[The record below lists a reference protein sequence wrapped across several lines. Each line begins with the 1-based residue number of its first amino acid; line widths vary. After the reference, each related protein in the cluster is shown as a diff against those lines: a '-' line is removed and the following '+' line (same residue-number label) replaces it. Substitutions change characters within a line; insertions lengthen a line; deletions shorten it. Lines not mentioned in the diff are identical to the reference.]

1 MKPTLTLPPGAQS
14 ALAQLRRRWTALA
27 PRERAG
33 VALSG
38 ALVLVLL
45 LWSIGLQ
52 PALRTLREAP
62 GQRAALDADLARMQ
76 RLAAEAAELRA
87 QPPVDPSQADAALQS
102 ATAQLGDG
110 AKLQRSGERV
120 TVTLTGVEPG
130 ALLNWLG
137 EVRNAARGRVIEA
150 QLTRAGHGY
159 SGSVVLA
166 LAGAGR

>member
-1 MKPTLTLPPGAQS
+1 MKPTLTLPAAAQT
-14 ALAQLRRRWTALA
+14 ALAQLRRRWVALA
-27 PRERAG
+27 PRERVG

-45 LWSIGLQ
+45 LWTVGLG

-62 GQRAALDADLARMQ
+62 VQRAALDADLARMQ

-102 ATAQLGDG
+102 ASAQLGAA
-110 AKLQRSGERV
+110 AKVQRSGERV
-120 TVTLTGVEPG
+120 TVTLTGVAPG
-130 ALLNWLG
+130 ALLDWLG
-137 EVRNAARGRVIEA
+137 EVRNAARARVVEA
-150 QLTRAGHGY
+150 QLTRAGNGY

-166 LAGAGR
+166 LPGAGR